1 MSSEQDIY
9 TSSIEI
15 ESDFDL
21 FNSEMDGGFFGWFS
35 SKPKKTVKKPVKKPE
50 DPVKIKLKKA
60 VNISTKLIANLIKM
74 IHQRDFF
81 KKYDLEKKLM
91 GNYHKVIGENLL
103 DQLLADLDDKK
114 RLKNVLNINIVVLG
128 ELRELIAKNDE
139 KLLNNIK
146 IVEGSEELKKIV
158 ETHDIYQLNQERISE
173 LVSNMKKIIGK

>member
-1 MSSEQDIY
+1 MLSEQDIY

-35 SKPKKTVKKPVKKPE
+35 SKPKKPVKKPE
-50 DPVKIKLKKA
+50 DPVKIKLKAA
-60 VNISTKLIANLIKM
+60 VNMSTKLIANMIKM

-81 KKYDLEKKLM
+81 KKYDIEKKLM

-139 KLLNNIK
+139 KLLSNIK
-146 IVEGSEELKKIV
+146 IVKGSEELKKIV
-158 ETHDIYQLNQERISE
+158 ETHDIYQLNQERITD
-173 LVSNMKKIIGK
+173 LVSKMKKIIGK

>member
-35 SKPKKTVKKPVKKPE
+35 SKPKKPVTNPE
-50 DPVKIKLKKA
+50 DPVKIKLKTV

-74 IHQRDFF
+74 SHQRDFF

-91 GNYHKVIGENLL
+91 GNYNKVIGENLL
-103 DQLLADLDDKK
+103 GQLLADLDDKK
-114 RLKNVLNINIVVLG
+114 RLKNVLNINIIVLG

-158 ETHDIYQLNQERISE
+158 ETHDIYQLNQERIGE